1 MLKYKDGSEEL
12 SNIFVK
18 PVPSVLQEY
27 RYPVSVF
34 IVRAEKNSLLPSAVI
49 VPSPLNFTLK
59 GRVTGTTTFFL
70 CLLNKLSFV
79 KIAVIVLTSRFLQ
92 PCNRYI
98 IVTGIWVMR
107 FFSDHRSLRGCSRNV
122 PEAPGVPYGRL
133 L

>member
-59 GRVTGTTTFFL
+59 GRVTGTTTLFEPSKLQMFMDQISVL
-70 CLLNKLSFV
+70 AFNLKYTNLFCWVVLLILALASFWQ
-79 KIAVIVLTSRFLQ
+79 LT
-92 PCNRYI
+92 
-98 IVTGIWVMR
+98 
-107 FFSDHRSLRGCSRNV
+107 
-122 PEAPGVPYGRL
+122 
-133 L
+133 